1 MPLLQIYIPESWPD
15 SDGMTA
21 LPWVL
26 RDANGA
32 ALRSGES
39 LLAALPKADEVELIA
54 PAVKVLLTSVVAPA
68 RNRRKLLQLL
78 PYAVEEKLMY
88 DPESI
93 HTAPAAS
100 VPPSGEV
107 ALAAI
112 DKGWLR
118 RTLELFAQAGLQ
130 PRKMWP
136 ETLLPP
142 LLTNTWTAIW
152 NGHEGLVRN
161 GVLSGSSLDGG
172 NADTPPLAL
181 LLAAQ
186 EAKLRG
192 AAPGKIILRL
202 AGNAEQPDLA
212 RWSAQLGVETH
223 MGAAW
228 DWRRAPHTQEPGINL
243 LQGEFAASSG
253 GHAWLA
259 RLRPAL
265 IVAGLIVLVQ
275 LGGTVIDWAQLSYQ
289 QRRLNAD
296 MLASFRKAFP
306 EAKVIVDA
314 PLQMQRN
321 LADLRHA
328 AGMADASDFL
338 PLLAQVAPSL
348 ADVGQFEVVQYERGT
363 LKLDIALR
371 APQNLETIRDRLGK
385 VGVKAQLEKL
395 ESGSAAT
402 TKLRI
407 ALTGGRL

>member
-1 MPLLQIYIPESWPD
+1 MLLQIYIPESWPD
-15 SDGMTA
+15 SDGMTP
-21 LPWVL
+21 LPWAL
-26 RDANGA
+26 RDASGA
-32 ALRSGES
+32 SVRSGET
-39 LLAALPKADEVELIA
+39 LLSALPKADEVELIA
-54 PAVKVLLTSVVAPA
+54 PAVKVLLTSVAVPA
-68 RNRRKLLQLL
+68 RSRRKLLQLL

-93 HTAPAAS
+93 HTAPATS

-112 DKGWLR
+112 DKGWLG
-118 RTLELFAQAGLQ
+118 RTLELLAKAGLQ

-142 LLTNTWTAIW
+142 LLINTWTAIW
-152 NGHEGLVRN
+152 NGHEGLLRT
-161 GVLSGSSLDGG
+161 GALSGSSLDGG

-186 EAKLRG
+186 EAKMRD

-202 AGNAEQPDLA
+202 AGDAEQPDLA
-212 RWSAQLGVETH
+212 RWSAQLGVETQL
-223 MGAAW
+223 GAAW
-228 DWRRAPHTQEPGINL
+228 DWRQAPHTQEPGINL
-243 LQGEFAASSG
+243 LQGGFAASSAG
-253 GHAWLA
+253 QAWLP

-275 LGGTVIDWAQLSYQ
+275 FGGTLVDWAQLSYQ
-289 QRRLNAD
+289 ERHLKAD
-296 MLASFRKAFP
+296 MQASFRKAFP

-328 AGMADASDFL
+328 AGVADASDFL
-338 PLLAQVAPSL
+338 PLLAQVTPIL
-348 ADVGQFEVVQYERGT
+348 ADAGQFEAVQYERGT
-363 LKLDIALR
+363 LKLDLALR
-371 APQNLETIRDRLGK
+371 ATQNLETLRNRLRNTGI
-385 VGVKAQLEKL
+385 KAELEKL
-395 ESGSAAT
+395 EGGNAAT
-402 TKLRI
+402 TKVRI